1 MAAFLFS
8 LSALFS
14 TTLPPRALNSNNFTG
29 KIPPS
34 LGKLS
39 KVYWLDLADNQ
50 LTGPIPISTSTTP
63 GLDLLL
69 KAKHL

>member
-1 MAAFLFS
+1 
-8 LSALFS
+8 
-14 TTLPPRALNSNNFTG
+14 LNSNNFTG

-39 KVYWLDLADNQ
+39 KIYWLDLADNQ
-50 LTGPIPISTSTTP
+50 LTGPIPVSTSTSA

>member
-1 MAAFLFS
+1 MMNNVILYTYLIELLF
-8 LSALFS
+8 
-14 TTLPPRALNSNNFTG
+14 RALNSNNFTG

-39 KVYWLDLADNQ
+39 KLYWLDLSENQ
-50 LTGPIPISTSTTP
+50 LTGSIPVSTSTTP

>member
-1 MAAFLFS
+1 MNTKFGNSPFI
-8 LSALFS
+8 
-14 TTLPPRALNSNNFTG
+14 RALNSNKFSG

-39 KVYWLDLADNQ
+39 EVYWLDLADNQ
-50 LTGPIPISTSTTP
+50 LEGTLPVSTDTQP

-69 KAKHL
+69 KAKHLLVLNFS